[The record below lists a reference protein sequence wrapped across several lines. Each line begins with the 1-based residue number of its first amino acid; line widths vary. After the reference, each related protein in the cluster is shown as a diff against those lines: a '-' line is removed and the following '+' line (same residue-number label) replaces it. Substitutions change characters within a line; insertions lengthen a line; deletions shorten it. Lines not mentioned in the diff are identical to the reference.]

1 MILLTSTNDSLE
13 LVTSSTADIDWTTA
27 YADHSTSA
35 FTPGSNQGTLASAT
49 DTTIVA
55 APAASTQRQVK
66 LITIRNRHASSS
78 NTVTVQKDV
87 SGTEYQ
93 MTPAVTL
100 QAGETLIY
108 VDGCGF
114 SVLDASGRPKIRET
128 VVSPIPQVEFS
139 PCHANTAGAG
149 VKTITT
155 TNSFALYMGKAPRAL
170 TSIQMRYRVTT
181 AAATITWAEVALA
194 KGTVNVGGNSTLTVV
209 GFADVSAVVNSTGL
223 KTTTVNVSS
232 GQSVNEGDDL
242 WLIFGNQATTA
253 LIVRADSGQE
263 DLQTGMLCTA
273 TTRPSTIVGTGTA
286 FTIEAN
292 TALPA
297 MVAIVY

>member
-1 MILLTSTNDSLE
+1 MILLTDTTHTLE
-13 LVTSSTADIDWTTA
+13 LLTSGAQSTDWFVG
-27 YADHSTSA
+27 YADHSTAA
-35 FTPGSNQGTLASAT
+35 FTPGSGQGNVASAT
-49 DTTIVA
+49 TTTIVS

-66 LITIRNRHASSS
+66 IITICNRDASASQ
-78 NTVTVQKDV
+78 TVTIKKDV
-87 SGTEYQ
+87 SATEYHL
-93 MTPAVTL
+93 TPAITL
-100 QAGETLIY
+100 QAGEVLIY
-108 VDGCGF
+108 VDGAGF
-114 SVLDASGRPKIRET
+114 SVLDASGRPKTRET

-149 VKTITT
+149 TKTITT
-155 TNSFALYMGKAPRAL
+155 TNSFALYMGKAPRSL

-209 GFADVSAVVNSTGL
+209 GFANVAAVVNSTGL

-232 GQSVNEGDDL
+232 GQTVNEGDDL

-253 LIVRADSGQE
+253 LVVRADSGQE
-263 DLQTGMLCTA
+263 DLQTGMLCSA
-273 TTRPSTIVGTGTA
+273 TQRPSLIVGTGTA